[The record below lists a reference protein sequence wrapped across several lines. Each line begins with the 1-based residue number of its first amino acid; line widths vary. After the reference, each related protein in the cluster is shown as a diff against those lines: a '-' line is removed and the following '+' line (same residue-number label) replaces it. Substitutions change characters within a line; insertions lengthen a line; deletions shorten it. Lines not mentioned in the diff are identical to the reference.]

1 MKRSFLTFL
10 IFALSISGFSQNY
23 FEGIVEYDLTI
34 QSLNPGISEKM
45 LKQAYGTRVKF
56 YHKDGN
62 YIREYL
68 TDEGNS
74 LHKFIYLVK
83 NNRLYISYWSNPDT
97 IFYDDAGEK
106 RVKKYQ
112 IVKGSGDTVLDCICP
127 SRIISYDYYEK
138 RIGDT
143 VHMKTEYFFCHQ
155 LAINPEYYKKYFMWY
170 DVIKAEKSVALKF
183 VEESENYFKLT
194 YTATKITNVTLP
206 KETFDIDK
214 NAVLKKN
221 AF

>member
-10 IFALSISGFSQNY
+10 VYALCISGFSQKY

-45 LKQAYGTRVKF
+45 LKQSYGTRVKF

-68 TDEGNS
+68 TDEGNT
-74 LHKFIYLVK
+74 LHKFIYLAK
-83 NNRLYISYWSNPDT
+83 NNRLYRSDWSNPDT
-97 IFYDDAGEK
+97 IFYDDASE
-106 RVKKYQ
+106 RHVKKYQ
-112 IVKGSGDTVLDCICP
+112 IAKGSGDTVLDCICP

-138 RIGDT
+138 MISDT
-143 VHMKTEYFFCHQ
+143 VHVNTEYFFCHQ
-155 LAINPEYYKKYFMWY
+155 LAINPEYYKEYFIWY
-170 DVIKAEKSVALKF
+170 DVIKVEKSVAIKF

-194 YTATKITNVTLP
+194 YTATKINNVILP

-214 NAVLKKN
+214 NAVLKRK